1 MKTSL
6 VITTINNPNK
16 NIRTF
21 EKNCKIKDW
30 SFIVVGDKKTPK
42 KFSLKYGNYYSLNEQ
57 KKLKLQFADVCY
69 NNSYAR
75 KNIGYLIAIKDQND
89 IIIETDDD
97 NYPYQDFFS
106 DKKEFHQAKIIKN
119 KNQWIN
125 IYNFF
130 NKKKSVC
137 WPRGIPLDEIHNIKL
152 KFGKKS
158 VTSFLLQQ
166 GVCEGNPDVDAIF
179 RLLNKKIS
187 INFKKKLK
195 INIKKSL
202 VTLNSQNTVWFKK
215 IFPLL
220 YLPVTCTMRCTDIWR
235 GLVAQKILNN
245 DNKDILFFGTTMK
258 QFRNDHNLMNDFEQ
272 EVPMYLLDKKINK
285 ILFNLKLPKGEMN
298 YLNNLNTCY
307 RELIKN
313 NIISKNEI
321 YFLNAWTNDY
331 KKITK

>member
-16 NIRTF
+16 NIRSF

-42 KFSLKYGNYYSLNEQ
+42 KFSLKYGNYYSLNDQ

-69 NNSYAR
+69 MNSYAR

-137 WPRGIPLDEIHNIKL
+137 WPRGILLDKIHNIKL

-158 VTSFLLQQ
+158 VTSFLLASYPNVYILIAN
-166 GVCEGNPDVDAIF
+166 GLF
-179 RLLNKKIS
+179 
-187 INFKKKLK
+187 
-195 INIKKSL
+195 SL
-202 VTLNSQNTVWFKK
+202 CN
-215 IFPLL
+215 
-220 YLPVTCTMRCTDIWR
+220 
-235 GLVAQKILNN
+235 LV
-245 DNKDILFFGTTMK
+245 
-258 QFRNDHNLMNDFEQ
+258 
-272 EVPMYLLDKKINK
+272 
-285 ILFNLKLPKGEMN
+285 
-298 YLNNLNTCY
+298 
-307 RELIKN
+307 
-313 NIISKNEI
+313 
-321 YFLNAWTNDY
+321 
-331 KKITK
+331 

>member
-16 NIRTF
+16 NIRSF

-30 SFIVVGDKKTPK
+30 SFIVVGDNKTPK
-42 KFSLKYGNYYSLNEQ
+42 NFSLKYGNYYSLNEQ
-57 KKLKLQFADVCY
+57 RKLKLQFADVCY
-69 NNSYAR
+69 INSYAR

-106 DKKEFHQAKIIKN
+106 DKKEFHQTKIIKN

-125 IYNFF
+125 IYDFF
-130 NKKKSVC
+130 NKKKSIC

-152 KFGKKS
+152 KLGKKS
-158 VTSFLLQQ
+158 VSSHFAAV
-166 GVCEGNPDVDAIF
+166 GVCEGNPDVDAIY
-179 RLLNKKIS
+179 RLLNKKIN

-202 VTLNSQNTVWFKK
+202 VTLNSQNTIWFKK

-258 QFRNDHNLMNDFEQ
+258 QFRNDHSLMNDFEQ

-298 YLNNLNTCY
+298 YLNNLNVCY

-321 YFLNAWTNDY
+321 LFLNAWTNDY
-331 KKITK
+331 KKVTK

>member
-16 NIRTF
+16 NIRSF

-42 KFSLKYGNYYSLNEQ
+42 KFSLKYGNYYSLNDQ

-69 NNSYAR
+69 INSYAR

-137 WPRGIPLDEIHNIKL
+137 WPRGIPLEEINNIKL

-158 VTSFLLQQ
+158 VSSFL
-166 GVCEGNPDVDAIF
+166 D
-179 RLLNKKIS
+179 
-187 INFKKKLK
+187 
-195 INIKKSL
+195 
-202 VTLNSQNTVWFKK
+202 TLPS
-215 IFPLL
+215 
-220 YLPVTCTMRCTDIWR
+220 
-235 GLVAQKILNN
+235 
-245 DNKDILFFGTTMK
+245 
-258 QFRNDHNLMNDFEQ
+258 
-272 EVPMYLLDKKINK
+272 
-285 ILFNLKLPKGEMN
+285 
-298 YLNNLNTCY
+298 
-307 RELIKN
+307 
-313 NIISKNEI
+313 
-321 YFLNAWTNDY
+321 
-331 KKITK
+331 